1 PGKRADMIL
10 LNLQNIEEPYLDPEV
25 SVVDAVVHRGRSV
38 DVDTVMVDGEI
49 IMRDKQLTKVDKE
62 SLFAELKK
70 ELDRPLSPSE
80 TERRELSRLVEPHLR
95 QFYIGTIPQNT
106 IPHTNYNA
114 RS

>member
-1 PGKRADMIL
+1 M
-10 LNLQNIEEPYLDPEV
+10 
-25 SVVDAVVHRGRSV
+25 

-49 IMRDKQLTKVDKE
+49 IMRDKQLTKVDKGG
-62 SLFAELKK
+62 LFAELKK

-80 TERRELSRLVEPHLR
+80 TERRELSRLVEPHPR
-95 QFYIGTIPQNT
+95 QFYIGTIPLNT

>member
-1 PGKRADMIL
+1 MRVLPGWQVKL
-10 LNLQNIEEPYLDPEV
+10 SPQPTGQPNHYTHNK
-25 SVVDAVVHRGRSV
+25 SG
-38 DVDTVMVDGEI
+38 
-49 IMRDKQLTKVDKE
+49 
-62 SLFAELKK
+62 LFAELKQ
-70 ELDRPLSPSE
+70 ELDRPISPSE

>member
-1 PGKRADMIL
+1 MIL
-10 LNLQNIEEPYLDPEV
+10 LNSQNIEEPYLDPEV
-25 SVVDAVVHRGRSV
+25 SMVDVVVHRGRSV

-49 IMRDKQLTKVDKE
+49 IMRDKQLTQIDKQ

-70 ELDRPLSPSE
+70 ELDRRLSPSE
-80 TERRELSRLVEPHLR
+80 RERRDLSGLVEPHLR
-95 QFYIGTIPQNT
+95 QFYIGTIPQST